1 MTVRSRHISKSLTAL
16 LVGGAFA
23 FATLGVAQ
31 AAVPTLYVT
40 YALKCTFTMTDDSG
54 KTVTSIPAGAYQVQ
68 VSTPGSFGG
77 MDLSGISDLTACMG
91 AADFQI
97 TGPGVN
103 LHTSLNDGDGSQDV
117 LQATFQPNASY
128 VAVDNNN
135 PVTRTTFTTTAA
147 SAGAGSTGSTG
158 GTSSGGATTTTKTA
172 TPATPATLKGTLTG
186 AVTAAGKA
194 TLTYKHKALTTLA
207 PGLYKVTVNDKS
219 KKVGLILQMQH
230 GKTTT
235 VSTGPGVGTKTVTVN
250 LKAGQWFFYTAKGAT
265 KSGFIVSAG
274 LYG

>member
-16 LVGGAFA
+16 LVGAAFA
-23 FATLGVAQ
+23 FTTLGAAQ

-54 KTVTSIPAGAYQVQ
+54 KPVTAIPAGAYQVQ

-77 MDLSGISDLTACMG
+77 MDLSGISDLTACTG

-117 LQATFQPNASY
+117 LQATFQANGTY
-128 VAVDNNN
+128 VAQDNNN
-135 PVTRTTFTTTAA
+135 VAGTRTTFTTTAA
-147 SAGAGSTGSTG
+147 TAGSGSTGSSG
-158 GTSSGGATTTTKTA
+158 GTSSGGATTTKTG
-172 TPATPATLKGTLTG
+172 TPATPATLKGILTG
-186 AVTAAGKA
+186 TVTAAGKA
-194 TLTYKHKALTTLA
+194 TLTYKHKALATLA
-207 PGLYKVTVNDKS
+207 PGLYKITVNDKS
-219 KKVGLILQMQH
+219 KKVGLIVQMQH
-230 GKTTT
+230 GATTT

-250 LKAGQWFFYTAKGAT
+250 LKAGQWFFYTAKGAA